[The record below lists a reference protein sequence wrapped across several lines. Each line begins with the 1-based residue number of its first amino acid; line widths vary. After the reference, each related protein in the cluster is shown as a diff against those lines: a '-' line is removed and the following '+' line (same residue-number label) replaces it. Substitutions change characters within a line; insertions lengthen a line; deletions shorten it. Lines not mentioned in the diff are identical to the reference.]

1 MDKVSHPGRPSSQA
15 VSDQP
20 LFNAMTDCVEEAGR
34 IALSYFGERP
44 RTEIKPDGTS
54 VSEADLAVDTF
65 LRDNLGAIDPS
76 YGWLSE
82 ETHDDRDRLERSR
95 VWVVDPI
102 DGTRAF
108 LKERPEWTIC
118 VALVENGQPVMAAVF
133 NPAKGEFFHA
143 VAGGGAFLNGRPIN
157 VPEPVTLAGCTLAAS
172 ATMFRSSRW
181 AEPWPDMETVWVN
194 SIAYR
199 LALVAA
205 GTCDGTVS
213 MSGKCDWDIAAAD
226 LIVREAGGIVST
238 ADFKPFTYNQPQT
251 RHSSVVA
258 AGPALHAELIARTS
272 QAKI

>member
-1 MDKVSHPGRPSSQA
+1 MDQMSHPREPSPLSG
-15 VSDQP
+15 SDKA
-20 LFNAMTDCVEEAGR
+20 LLDAMSENVEEAGR
-34 IALSYFGERP
+34 IALSYFGENP
-44 RTEIKPDGTS
+44 RTEIKSDGTS

-65 LRDNLGAIDPS
+65 LRERLGALDPS

-82 ETHDDRDRLERSR
+82 ETHDDRDRLDRSR

-108 LKERPEWTIC
+108 LKDRPEWTIC
-118 VALVENGQPVMAAVF
+118 AALVEHGQPIMAAVF
-133 NPAKGEFFHA
+133 NPARGEFFHA
-143 VAGGGAFLNGRPIN
+143 VAGGGSYLNGRPIT
-157 VPEPVTLAGCTLAAS
+157 VPDPVPLEGCKLAAS
-172 ATMFRSSRW
+172 ATMFRAERW

-226 LIVREAGGIVST
+226 LIVREAGGVISK
-238 ADFKPFTYNQPQT
+238 ADSKPFHYNQPQT

-258 AGPALHAELIARTS
+258 AGPKLHAELIARTS
-272 QAKI
+272 QARL